1 VLSGGG
7 GDVDVRS
14 IFAKSIY
21 VNGVYVGSR
30 AMFERMNRAFEANHT
45 KPVVDRVFKLSD
57 ARAAF
62 EHMENG
68 SHFGKIVLSLRS

>member
-1 VLSGGG
+1 
-7 GDVDVRS
+7 
-14 IFAKSIY
+14 
-21 VNGVYVGSR
+21 
-30 AMFERMNRAFEANHT
+30 MNRAFEVNHT
-45 KPVVDRVFKLSD
+45 RPVIDRVFKLSE